1 MQLSVKTIVLRVV
14 WKWRKLQ
21 RRLSF
26 SGKKFIF
33 LCLLT
38 KEERGCIKVSLL
50 RIQIKNQYKKTLS
63 NPDNTNL
70 LYSNSTNRK
79 ETPICASTTASMTIE
94 AAIALPLLVCNLYTI
109 GNLSF
114 PGIGIT
120 AGCGIC
126 LAICRQKKCHSCT
139 YDT

>member
-79 ETPICASTTASMTIE
+79 ETPLCASTTASMTIE
-94 AAIALPLLVCNLYTI
+94 AAI